1 MKKALLASAALLA
14 IGYAH
19 SAFADVDVTVLV
31 SKDKNI
37 SVTENIDITKI
48 INVTVSVE
56 NSVTKAAEVD
66 SLINQA
72 NFDNEACE
80 NCAEKLDQI
89 IDSVN
94 LNTGV
99 YTVNQSSGNNNNQGS
114 VLTAAV
120 DVIEQPNGDNGDNG
134 TNGFLGFAEAQGA
147 IDQRNG
153 VDEEGVS
160 MPNLVDSG
168 NIIFRDGVISGSIS
182 DNTGVVM
189 VNQAP
194 GQMLNQA
201 NNVAIAVSLDPHG
214 GVALSEADLGQETST
229 NANHESEVTKVG
241 DILNSVNGN
250 TGVTLVNQGVG
261 NMSNQ
266 ANLLTVAAVTAVT
279 ASVGLQ

>member
-1 MKKALLASAALLA
+1 MKKTLLATAALLA
-14 IGYAH
+14 IGFAH
-19 SAFADVDVTVLV
+19 SAFADVTVTADISKTKDIDVTVDIDII
-31 SKDKNI
+31 KD
-37 SVTENIDITKI
+37 IDIT
-48 INVTVSVE
+48 VTVQ

-72 NFDNEACE
+72 NFDNESCE
-80 NCAEKLDQI
+80 NCAEKLDEI
-89 IDSVN
+89 TNSVN
-94 LNTGV
+94 LNTGI

-120 DVIEQPNGDNGDNG
+120 DVIEEPVNGNG
-134 TNGFLGFAEAQGA
+134 TDGFLGFAEAQGA

-153 VDEEGVS
+153 VDEAGAP

-168 NIIFRDGVISGSIS
+168 NIIFRDGSITGSISGS
-182 DNTGVVM
+182 TGVVM

-214 GVALSEADLGQETST
+214 GVALSEADLGQETS
-229 NANHESEVTKVG
+229 NNDNHESEVTKVG

-266 ANLLTVAAVTAVT
+266 ANLLSVAAVTAAGV
-279 ASVGLQ
+279 LR

>member
-1 MKKALLASAALLA
+1 MKKTLLATAALLA
-14 IGYAH
+14 IGFAH
-19 SAFADVDVTVLV
+19 SAFADVTVTADIN
-31 SKDKNI
+31 KDKDI
-37 SVTENIDITKI
+37 SVTVDIDIIKDIDIT
-48 INVTVSVE
+48 VTVT

-72 NFDNEACE
+72 NFDNESCE
-80 NCAEKLDQI
+80 NCAEKLDEI
-89 IDSVN
+89 TNSVN

-120 DVIEQPNGDNGDNG
+120 DVIEVPDNGNG
-134 TNGFLGFAEAQGA
+134 TNGNGFLGFAEAQGA

-153 VDEEGVS
+153 VNEGGGAQG
-160 MPNLVDSG
+160 NIVDSG
-168 NIIFRDGVISGSIS
+168 NIIFRDGSITGSISGS
-182 DNTGVVM
+182 TGVVM

-214 GVALSEADLGQETST
+214 GVALSEADLGQETS
-229 NANHESEVTKVG
+229 NNDNHESEVTKVG

-266 ANLLTVAAVTAVT
+266 ANLLSVAAVTAAGV
-279 ASVGLQ
+279 LR